1 MTMLSNL
8 ENEFDKRAF
17 ERTPCNRGALL
28 RILNDIFSFTIR
40 DASER
45 GIGIRLHSRL
55 PLIPVEFLISE
66 DGFKTARR
74 YRLRLRGGGFF
85 WARIA
90 PRVCLRNRGFFNGP

>member
-8 ENEFDKRAF
+8 ENEFDKRAL

-74 YRLRLRGGGFF
+74 CRLVWREGDFAGAEFADRLG
-85 WARIA
+85 
-90 PRVCLRNRGFFNGP
+90 

>member
-1 MTMLSNL
+1 MLSNL

-74 YRLRLRGGGFF
+74 CRLVWREGEFAGAEFADRLG
-85 WARIA
+85 
-90 PRVCLRNRGFFNGP
+90 

>member
-74 YRLRLRGGGFF
+74 CRLVWREGDFAGAEFPDRLG
-85 WARIA
+85 
-90 PRVCLRNRGFFNGP
+90 